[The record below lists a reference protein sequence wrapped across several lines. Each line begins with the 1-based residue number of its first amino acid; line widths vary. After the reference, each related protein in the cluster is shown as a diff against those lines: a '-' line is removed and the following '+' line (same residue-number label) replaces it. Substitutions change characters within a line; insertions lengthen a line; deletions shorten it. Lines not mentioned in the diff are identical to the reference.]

1 MGFKRYVTRN
11 FPEVFMGKWARKI
24 VQDFIF
30 ILTRIVYMEFK
41 MLLTRIFPLEFISEL
56 TRIPNLGFNY
66 ILARISSL
74 GFIYQKT
81 RKISLGFMMEKAGR
95 CVIPPCNH
103 LSYIYMPSSSSSV
116 SSGISV
122 SSTNSS
128 LGGM

>member
-1 MGFKRYVTRN
+1 
-11 FPEVFMGKWARKI
+11 MGKWARKI

-30 ILTRIVYMEFK
+30 I
-41 MLLTRIFPLEFISEL
+41 L

-95 CVIPPCNH
+95 YIIPPCNH
-103 LSYIYMPSSSSSV
+103 LPDIYTSNSSSSSPCM
-116 SSGISV
+116 SV